1 MASTLA
7 LDLDSAVPS
16 PGRLAAPDATRRS
29 RSVLSH
35 CPGPACDVRNDDPHR
50 IQHVGPA
57 PDDHRLTLDDLVL
70 GVWEGLSSHHTVTCP
85 VCSGKMAPRY
95 GSGARPVG
103 GRCRRCGSTL
113 G

>member
-1 MASTLA
+1 MTSTLA
-7 LDLDSAVPS
+7 LELGF
-16 PGRLAAPDATRRS
+16 GRSSILGGS
-29 RSVLSH
+29 R
-35 CPGPACDVRNDDPHR
+35 GDDPESHG
-50 IQHVGPA
+50 HA
-57 PDDHRLTLDDLVL
+57 PRDDRSSHSRLTLDQLIT

-85 VCSGKMAPRY
+85 VCSGKMTPRY

>member
-1 MASTLA
+1 MAQATLA
-7 LDLDSAVPS
+7 FDASARHRQASPARIVVPD
-16 PGRLAAPDATRRS
+16 DARRAGTV
-29 RSVLSH
+29 RQH
-35 CPGPACDVRNDDPHR
+35 GPASAGAVRGGETPR
-50 IQHVGPA
+50 
-57 PDDHRLTLDDLVL
+57 RTLDQLIT
-70 GVWEGLSSHHTVTCP
+70 GVWEGLSTHHTVTCP

>member
-1 MASTLA
+1 MTSLA
-7 LDLDSAVPS
+7 LGLGLDFDRPS
-16 PGRLAAPDATRRS
+16 ILGRS
-29 RSVLSH
+29 R
-35 CPGPACDVRNDDPHR
+35 DDDPASHG
-50 IQHVGPA
+50 HA
-57 PDDHRLTLDDLVL
+57 PRDDRSSHSRLTLDELVL

-103 GRCRRCGSTL
+103 GRCHRCGSSL

>member
-1 MASTLA
+1 MTTALA
-7 LDLDSAVPS
+7 LDLGFERPSILGGARDDDHAPRTGVP
-16 PGRLAAPDATRRS
+16 GPDG
-29 RSVLSH
+29 LSH
-35 CPGPACDVRNDDPHR
+35 N
-50 IQHVGPA
+50 
-57 PDDHRLTLDDLVL
+57 RLTLDDVIV

-103 GRCRRCGSTL
+103 GRCKRCASTL

>member
-1 MASTLA
+1 MTSTVA
-7 LDLDSAVPS
+7 LDISARHRQAS
-16 PGRLAAPDATRRS
+16 PVRIGVAGDARRA
-29 RSVLSH
+29 
-35 CPGPACDVRNDDPHR
+35 GTVR
-50 IQHVGPA
+50 QHGPA
-57 PDDHRLTLDDLVL
+57 PVGGVRGAETPRRTLDQLIT

-103 GRCRRCGSTL
+103 GRCKRCASTL

>member
-1 MASTLA
+1 MASAVA
-7 LDLDSAVPS
+7 LDLAFERPPIRGGSQRDDSSAHGHVP
-16 PGRLAAPDATRRS
+16 RAAPPS
-29 RSVLSH
+29 
-35 CPGPACDVRNDDPHR
+35 
-50 IQHVGPA
+50 
-57 PDDHRLTLDDLVL
+57 DHRPTLDQIMV

-103 GRCRRCGSTL
+103 GRCQRCGSTL

>member
-1 MASTLA
+1 MTSLA
-7 LDLDSAVPS
+7 LGLGLDFDRPS
-16 PGRLAAPDATRRS
+16 ILGRARDDD
-29 RSVLSH
+29 
-35 CPGPACDVRNDDPHR
+35 GPAAHDHAPRDDRSSHS
-50 IQHVGPA
+50 
-57 PDDHRLTLDDLVL
+57 RLTLDDVIT

-103 GRCRRCGSTL
+103 GRCQRCGSSL

>member
-1 MASTLA
+1 MTTAVA
-7 LDLDSAVPS
+7 LDLGFERPAIVGDSRDER
-16 PGRLAAPDATRRS
+16 PGSHGRAP
-29 RSVLSH
+29 
-35 CPGPACDVRNDDPHR
+35 
-50 IQHVGPA
+50 HVGGRTPHEHGGPL
-57 PDDHRLTLDDLVL
+57 PDHDHASHDRLTLDDLIT

-103 GRCRRCGSTL
+103 GRCRRCASTL

>member
-1 MASTLA
+1 MAPTALA
-7 LDLDSAVPS
+7 LDLGFERPSILGGSHHDDSSSHGHVP
-16 PGRLAAPDATRRS
+16 RAAHAS
-29 RSVLSH
+29 
-35 CPGPACDVRNDDPHR
+35 GHR
-50 IQHVGPA
+50 P
-57 PDDHRLTLDDLVL
+57 TLDDVLV

-103 GRCRRCGSTL
+103 GRCQRCGMTL

>member
-1 MASTLA
+1 MTTALA
-7 LDLDSAVPS
+7 LDLGFDRASILGGSRDHDSS
-16 PGRLAAPDATRRS
+16 SYGHAPRDDRS
-29 RSVLSH
+29 SH
-35 CPGPACDVRNDDPHR
+35 S
-50 IQHVGPA
+50 
-57 PDDHRLTLDDLVL
+57 RLTLDDLVV

-103 GRCRRCGSTL
+103 GRCTRCGSTL